1 MKKFIAFLFVSSV
14 LTLAA
19 CESKPKTEEATI
31 TDSTAVVVDSA
42 STNLVDSTAVAPAD
56 TAK

>member
-1 MKKFIAFLFVSSV
+1 MKKFVAFLFVSSV